1 VGLERP
7 ARKKLSV
14 STFAEA
20 VKRLHTT
27 EAVREAILRVTTQ
40 RDFPMWMS
48 ISDKLVLNPIWKDIS
63 VVRRE
68 RLTKRHRL
76 DGSTAPA
83 MMHLDMLLIRPD
95 ASNRHGELYTYFSK
109 NWNAPLI
116 PYRQWLPED
125 SLLDRHRLNA
135 AKLALHWGVPQ
146 EAISVQPLPG
156 KYAVSAKPQ
165 VEYGDLILYV
175 FEFCAVSFL
184 AESRFLSDLR
194 HSRENETNTGPWYSL
209 RQMRDNSACWEV
221 NGDVIRAIHELF
233 TVSLA
238 HLPMSFPQL
247 NEPNRPL

>member
-1 VGLERP
+1 MGQRP
-7 ARKKLSV
+7 ARKKLPV
-14 STFAEA
+14 SKFVEA
-20 VKRLHTT
+20 VNLIHTT
-27 EAVREAILRVTTQ
+27 EAVREAILRVTSQ
-40 RDFPMWMS
+40 RDFPVWMS
-48 ISDKLVLNPIWKDIS
+48 ISDKLVQNPIWKD
-63 VVRRE
+63 VPVERRE
-68 RLTKRHRL
+68 RLAKRHRL

-83 MMHLDMLLIRPD
+83 IMHLDMLLIRPD
-95 ASNRHGELYTYFSK
+95 AANGHGELYTYFSK

-135 AKLALHWGVPQ
+135 VKLALHWGVPE

-156 KYAVSAKPQ
+156 KYAISAKPQ

-175 FEFCAVSFL
+175 FEFCSVSFL
-184 AESRFLSDLR
+184 QESHFLSGLR
-194 HSRENETNTGPWYSL
+194 HSCKSNTNTGPWYSL
-209 RQMRDNSACWEV
+209 RQMRDNSVCWEV

-247 NEPNRPL
+247 NKSCRPL